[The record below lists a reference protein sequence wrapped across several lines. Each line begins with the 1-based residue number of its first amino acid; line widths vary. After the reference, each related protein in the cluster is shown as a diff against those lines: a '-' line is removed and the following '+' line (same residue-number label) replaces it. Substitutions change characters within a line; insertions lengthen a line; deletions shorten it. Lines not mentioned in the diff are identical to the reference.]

1 MEVKEVFVAVVGRY
15 RFCVLAYDAASGEL
29 VTRANGNL
37 EDRVGRATDNGQI
50 GVIDP
55 EHRLIGLHLY
65 DGLFKVCEAFL
76 LRTIASTAWRNI

>member
-37 EDRVGRATDNGQI
+37 EDRVGRATDTGQI

-55 EHRLIGLHLY
+55 EHRLIGFHFY
-65 DGLFKVCEAFL
+65 DGVFQVCETFL
-76 LRTIASTAWRNI
+76 LRTVTTTAWRNI